1 MRGSER
7 ERESVRERRT
17 TYQSI
22 DIGHTP
28 HDGGAKHVE
37 RRGAS
42 SGSDRGVVGRE
53 AWKERSRR
61 RRGDR
66 DETHVGVRKRDANG
80 PTVPHVRATCTS
92 DATVLAKIEET
103 RNERRKKGR

>member
-7 ERESVRERRT
+7 EQRA

-37 RRGAS
+37 LRGASQAS

-66 DETHVGVRKRDANG
+66 DATHVGVRKKDANG

-92 DATVLAKIEET
+92 HATALAKIEET